1 MDIAAALAPIVGDT
15 AEEGRRIII
24 AMLLVAL
31 VFCSVIAIGNGLR
44 RLRHRG
50 RYH

>member
-1 MDIAAALAPIVGDT
+1 MLAAILADT

-31 VFCSVIAIGNGLR
+31 TFCSVIAVGNGVRWLR
-44 RLRHRG
+44 RRG